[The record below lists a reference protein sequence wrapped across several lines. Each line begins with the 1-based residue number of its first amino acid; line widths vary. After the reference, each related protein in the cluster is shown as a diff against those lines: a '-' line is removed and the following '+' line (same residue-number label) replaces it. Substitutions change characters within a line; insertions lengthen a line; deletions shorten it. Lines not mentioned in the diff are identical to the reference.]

1 MSPSSLLL
9 LQSVYLLH
17 SLHSPA
23 PGLRGVELGQSVV
36 SWCSYIESDLYS
48 IERDLYGRQTQI
60 HGSMS
65 YVVEMDSFIGA
76 KTNAR
81 SRMCPLFP
89 DVDIDTNVHK
99 EGRRT
104 FSCAFRHRQY
114 GGRGDG
120 IVALLMSCT
129 DRQSPRTW
137 SYSNRRWMNIGMS

>member
-1 MSPSSLLL
+1 MMN
-9 LQSVYLLH
+9 
-17 SLHSPA
+17 
-23 PGLRGVELGQSVV
+23 VV

-65 YVVEMDSFIGA
+65 YVVDMDSFIGA

-104 FSCAFRHRQY
+104 FSCAFRRRQD
-114 GGRGDG
+114 GGRSRRRHRRPPYILHRSAVASGMELLQPSMDEHWYELTG
-120 IVALLMSCT
+120 IIRDSV
-129 DRQSPRTW
+129 
-137 SYSNRRWMNIGMS
+137 